1 MEAAVE
7 EIKGRTQGGA
17 AKSPADEL
25 HEDEKAIDDQS
36 GAELDP
42 QEVER
47 AMIAE
52 IEYFKSMGV
61 YEKVPIEECWSVT
74 GSDPVSTRWVD
85 IDKGDTL
92 SPNYTSRLV
101 VR

>member
-17 AKSPADEL
+17 AKSPADGL
-25 HEDEKAIDDQS
+25 HEDEKSIDDQS

-74 GSDPVSTRWVD
+74 GSDPVSTRWMD
-85 IDKGDTL
+85 INKGDTL
-92 SPNYTSRLV
+92 SSNYRSCLV